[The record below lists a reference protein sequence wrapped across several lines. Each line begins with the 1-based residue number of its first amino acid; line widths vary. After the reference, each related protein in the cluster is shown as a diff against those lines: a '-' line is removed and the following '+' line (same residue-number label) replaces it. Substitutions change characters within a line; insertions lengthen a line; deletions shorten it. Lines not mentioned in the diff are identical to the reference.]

1 MSKTRKTAIKM
12 AQASIPATAVA
23 KVVARALTARR
34 PKARYVVGHDA
45 WLRIALARFL
55 PSRILDRLIT
65 RSLEQFQSICSGY
78 PA

>member
-1 MSKTRKTAIKM
+1 M

-23 KVVARALTARR
+23 KVVARALTAKR

-55 PSRILDRLIT
+55 PSRVLDPLIM
-65 RSLEQFQSICSGY
+65 RSLGLR
-78 PA
+78 